1 MYMIIDLQGHLV
13 HILPSILEILNMIYE
28 FLKKFVKK
36 LASILSPLKTELQN
50 FLDPTFKKTLVLF
63 GY

>member
-1 MYMIIDLQGHLV
+1 MIFEFKK
-13 HILPSILEILNMIYE
+13 EIVI
-28 FLKKFVKK
+28 K
-36 LASILSPLKTELQN
+36 LASILSPLKTEAQN